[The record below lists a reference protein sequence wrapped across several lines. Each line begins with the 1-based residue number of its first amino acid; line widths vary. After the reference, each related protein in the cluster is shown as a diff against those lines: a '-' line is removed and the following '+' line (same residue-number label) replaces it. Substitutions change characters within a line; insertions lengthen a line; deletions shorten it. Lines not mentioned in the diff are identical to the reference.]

1 MMKGGDGRDDFESL
15 PLLMGGLK
23 FLFDGCFKNGVIEC

>member
-23 FLFDGCFKNGVIEC
+23 FLFDAALRMG